1 MRNGLQILLTLLI
14 TITVVFMFAAAFF
27 GPRQIKMDI
36 AEACSQLRSIAY
48 KGLPAAAWVETNCAE
63 RAEAPPP

>member
-1 MRNGLQILLTLLI
+1 
-14 TITVVFMFAAAFF
+14 MFAAAFF

>member
-14 TITVVFMFAAAFF
+14 TITVVFMFAAGFF
-27 GPRQIKMDI
+27 G
-36 AEACSQLRSIAY
+36 EACSQLRSIAY